1 MTTLSK
7 KAGKHADLQRDPCPR
22 SNKPKRYGPE
32 DDNTL
37 CLPRSKVFWLL
48 AKNVNPAHVFNEG
61 SFHQSDW
68 FTVLAMVRMFHNDN
82 RLPIVLGPFSEK
94 IDSIQHQQGRGRV
107 TKAAVCAQPCIS
119 ARRCTACKASTL
131 EIAPQE
137 C

>member
-37 CLPRSKVFWLL
+37 CLPRSKVYWLL
-48 AKNVNPAHVFNEG
+48 AMNVNPAHVFNEG

-82 RLPIVLGPFSEK
+82 RLSIVLGHFSEN
-94 IDSIQHQQGRGRV
+94 RLYP
-107 TKAAVCAQPCIS
+107 TS
-119 ARRCTACKASTL
+119 AREREGDQSSGVRTAMHKCTLLARL
-131 EIAPQE
+131 AP
-137 C
+137 